1 MARRDG
7 LLIIMTNYILRRFA
21 QAIPLLFIISVIL
34 FMLMQAIGDPIA
46 TLGAR
51 TPPKPEDKER
61 LRRQLGLDLPVFFV
75 DCQTEKSDLS
85 PGSAKPG
92 LGEKIAHTVTHTHCQ
107 FSLYNQYLVWLIGND
122 WKEIDMNGDGTPETP
137 GKRTGVLRGDLGAS
151 LVTRRPVLEMIG
163 DRLPNTLVLMVTA
176 EIIIILLSLTLGL
189 YSALRPYSTFDN
201 IATGLSFVG
210 FSMPVFW
217 LALSL
222 MYLFAVNFRRWGL
235 PYLPTVG
242 MFDPAVGKTPLEL
255 IKHMILP
262 VATLSIISVAGYSRF
277 VRSSVLETLG
287 QDYVRT
293 ARAKGLRGMV
303 VVLRHALPNAALPFI
318 TLIGLDIPFLL
329 AGAVVTESIFAWPG
343 MGRLFIDHTERS
355 DFPMLMG
362 ILMLIAVAVVV
373 FQIVTDVVYSFVDPR
388 IRLD

>member
-1 MARRDG
+1 MSTYIIRR
-7 LLIIMTNYILRRFA
+7 LA

-34 FMLMQAIGDPIA
+34 FLLMQSIGDPIA

-51 TPPKPEDKER
+51 TPPKAEDKER
-61 LRRQLGLDLPVFFV
+61 LRRQLGLDLPVFFI
-75 DCQTEKSDLS
+75 DCATEKLPVTPS
-85 PGSAKPG
+85 KKIT
-92 LGEKIAHTVTHTHCQ
+92 LGEKFSNALQNTDCQ
-107 FSLYNQYLVWLIGND
+107 FSLYNQYLVWLVGND
-122 WKEIDMNGDGTPETP
+122 WRMVDIDGDGVGDEP
-137 GKRTGVLRGDLGAS
+137 GKRLGILRGDLGTS
-151 LVTRRPVLEMIG
+151 LVTRRPVTEMIA
-163 DRLPNTLVLMVTA
+163 DRLPNTLILMVTV
-176 EIIIILLSLTLGL
+176 EIVIIVFSLALGL

-201 IATGLSFVG
+201 VATGLSFIG
-210 FSMPVFW
+210 YSMPVFW

-242 MFDPAVGKTPLEL
+242 MFDPAVGKTTAEL
-255 IKHMILP
+255 VKHMILP
-262 VATLSIISVAGYSRF
+262 VATLSIISIAGYSRF

-293 ARAKGLRGMV
+293 ARAKGLRGLV
-303 VVLRHALPNAALPFI
+303 VVMRHALPNAALPFI

-362 ILMLIAVAVVV
+362 ILMLIAVAVVA
-373 FQIVTDVVYSFVDPR
+373 FQIITDIVYSFVDPR
-388 IRLD
+388 IRLE

>member
-1 MARRDG
+1 
-7 LLIIMTNYILRRFA
+7 MTTYILRRLG
-21 QAIPLLFIISVIL
+21 QAIPQLFIISVIL
-34 FMLMQAIGDPIA
+34 FMLMQSIGDPIA

-51 TPPKPEDKER
+51 TPPKAEDKER
-61 LRRQLGLDLPVFFV
+61 LRRQLGLDLPVFFI
-75 DCQTEKSDLS
+75 DCNTKKLVVAPGDKVTLSEK
-85 PGSAKPG
+85 
-92 LGEKIAHTVTHTHCQ
+92 VTNFFTNTDCK
-107 FSLYNQYLVWLIGND
+107 FGLYNQYLVWLIGND
-122 WKEIDMNGDGTPETP
+122 WRKVDMDGDGVPETP
-137 GKRTGVLRGDLGAS
+137 GKRTGILRGDWGTS
-151 LVTRRPVLEMIG
+151 LVTRRPVSEMIA
-163 DRLPNTLVLMVTA
+163 DRMPNTLLLMGVS
-176 EIIIILLSLTLGL
+176 EIITILLSLALGL
-189 YSALRPYSTFDN
+189 YSALRPYSKFDN
-201 IATGLSFVG
+201 IVTGLSFVG

-262 VATLSIISVAGYSRF
+262 LATLTIISVAGYSRF

-293 ARAKGLRGMV
+293 ARAKGLRSMV
-303 VVLRHALPNAALPFI
+303 VIIRHALPNAALPFI

-373 FQIVTDVVYSFVDPR
+373 FQIITDVVYSFVDPR
-388 IRLD
+388 IRLE